1 MRGRVLTNVGLTLT
15 TLFRRAQGTC
25 HVERQLFCYLLLAI
39 SPRVSIRSQLRK
51 HHDAFGV
58 YERGRNE
65 PRGKTE
71 CIDAEASIIS
81 GGRDVW
87 PRRVS
92 ISAESGKENLS
103 LSLVI
108 SNLLIRKMKLIFS
121 VHKFN
126 QQLQLRD
133 TLLQRKWDRER
144 GYNPRGEPTN
154 ECKL

>member
-1 MRGRVLTNVGLTLT
+1 MMLLG
-15 TLFRRAQGTC
+15 FR
-25 HVERQLFCYLLLAI
+25 
-39 SPRVSIRSQLRK
+39 K
-51 HHDAFGV
+51 
-58 YERGRNE
+58 GRNE

-87 PRRVS
+87 PGRVS
-92 ISAESGKENLS
+92 KGGKENLQ

-133 TLLQRKWDRER
+133 TLLQRKRDKDRS
-144 GYNPRGEPTN
+144 YNPRREAHKRVQIITRVN
-154 ECKL
+154 S